1 MKTACLIASSL
12 IASASAFAPRVEF
25 VETEA
30 TDKAM
35 ELTGMDVMGRTIRV
49 DYANDRRNGGEWKL
63 LLDMMIDSCVT

>member
-1 MKTACLIASSL
+1 VC
-12 IASASAFAPRVEF
+12 VEF